1 MTLTNIIA
9 DISSLNDRDK
19 DYILDYLTRHF
30 SPSSSQ
36 QGALIGELRERKF
49 SHGFHCRH
57 CGSTSVVRY
66 GKRDGRQRYKCKDC
80 HKLSSDLTNSPMYRS
95 KKVEKWIPFIECMLN
110 GLSLRETA
118 LKI

>member
-1 MTLTNIIA
+1 MTLANIIA

-19 DYILDYLTRHF
+19 ETILDYLTSHF
-30 SPSSSQ
+30 SPSFSQ

-80 HKLSSDLTNSPMYRS
+80 YKLSSDLTNSPMVS
-95 KKVEKWIPFIECMLN
+95 FEKGRQMDSIY
-110 GLSLRETA
+110 
-118 LKI
+118 